1 MSVSGHGL
9 LTFNHFCTIFIQN
22 LIVNKPLPDRI
33 ITYSEREETIIE
45 IPPLKT
51 LYLHYFFFIWCT
63 FWAYGLYNTLE
74 LLLNAK
80 ELDIAIVFIF
90 FWCIVWIFMGILVGY
105 AFYWHSFGVELITL
119 GKSHITI
126 KKGVLGKKKTFR
138 YDHIDRIRLLDAS
151 TGVFPLNPYGGH
163 ITLTCAGIQF
173 IFAKHVNH
181 HEAAYIHEKLLSHLN
196 Q

>member
-1 MSVSGHGL
+1 MVYFLGIRSLQYFGTFAEHQGIGYCDRLHFLLVYCLDFHGHLSRICL
-9 LTFNHFCTIFIQN
+9 L
-22 LIVNKPLPDRI
+22 LA
-33 ITYSEREETIIE
+33 
-45 IPPLKT
+45 
-51 LYLHYFFFIWCT
+51 FIWCRADYP
-63 FWAYGLYNTLE
+63 WQKRY
-74 LLLNAK
+74 
-80 ELDIAIVFIF
+80 
-90 FWCIVWIFMGILVGY
+90 
-105 AFYWHSFGVELITL
+105 H
-119 GKSHITI
+119 H
-126 KKGVLGKKKTFR
+126 KKGVLGRKKTFR